1 MNCPTPSYLS
11 LSARVLVN
19 AEAMNMVEAL
29 GNVVRHRKAS
39 VVYRLERE
47 EKDERKGEGGRR
59 KVVYEVRTVPVIS
72 GEALRHAYQA
82 TLADIAARS
91 GLPVCE
97 WCKRHEFIKHG
108 VVAEPFKKQEAE
120 LFKKLESDA
129 PLSEKEASVIDACV
143 VEDVGGFLVP
153 TAVPV
158 KRTSVLEVGYM
169 IPAIH
174 DGKILY
180 GFDVQFHVRHA
191 PIAQSVSGGGR
202 EAQPQSEGQ
211 LQPKIQPQSI
221 YNKESSS
228 ALYSLALNVE
238 LWRIGVTSD
247 CSRVLGKRD
256 ARVKAA
262 LLALTALLNGDVR
275 IGGGWSSYLPSW
287 RLQDAVA
294 VFSKPLPISAMTSVY
309 DDYVSKT
316 AEVARAKAEVYR
328 KALKVEYRVLA
339 LGDSCPS
346 GENVECVGS
355 IGQFVTRLVELGLE
369 YAGVA

>member
-1 MNCPTPSYLS
+1 MP
-11 LSARVLVN
+11 V
-19 AEAMNMVEAL
+19 
-29 GNVVRHRKAS
+29 
-39 VVYRLERE
+39 
-47 EKDERKGEGGRR
+47 GGRCT
-59 KVVYEVRTVPVIS
+59 KTQ
-72 GEALRHAYQA
+72 L
-82 TLADIAARS
+82 
-91 GLPVCE
+91 
-97 WCKRHEFIKHG
+97 IKHG
-108 VVAEPFKKQEAE
+108 VVAEPFRKQEAE

-129 PLSEKEASVIDACV
+129 PLSEKEASVMDACV

-174 DGKILY
+174 DGKVLY

-191 PIAQSVSGGGR
+191 PTAQSVGGGGR
-202 EAQPQSEGQ
+202 EA
-211 LQPKIQPQSI
+211 QPQSI

-247 CSRVLGKRD
+247 CSHVLGNRD

-316 AEVARAKAEVYR
+316 AEVARAKAEVYG
-328 KALKVEYRVLA
+328 KALKVEYKILVLS
-339 LGDSCPS
+339 DSCPS
-346 GENVECVGS
+346 GENVECAEGV
-355 IGQFVTRLVELGLE
+355 GQFVTRLVELGLE
-369 YAGVA
+369 YAGVAER